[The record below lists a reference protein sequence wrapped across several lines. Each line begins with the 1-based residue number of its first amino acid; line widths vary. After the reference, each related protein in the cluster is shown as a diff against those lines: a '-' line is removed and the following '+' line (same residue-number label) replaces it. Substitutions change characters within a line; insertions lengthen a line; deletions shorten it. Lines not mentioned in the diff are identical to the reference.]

1 MMLFVNRKYTGKEIK
16 DSAKDSVV
24 NVMAK
29 DVRIPMAKIND
40 FDVYSFVM
48 KEDRITIQHHTNSW
62 GCQKEHYEKVM
73 AQGQKLIDDMFKDVL
88 DMTKNVK

>member
-1 MMLFVNRKYTGKEIK
+1 MMLFVNRKYTGKELK
-16 DSAKDSVV
+16 DNAKDGIV

-29 DVRIPMAKIND
+29 DVRIPIAKIND
-40 FDVYSFVM
+40 FSVYSFIM
-48 KEDRITIQHHTNSW
+48 KDDKFILQHHNDSW

-73 AQGQKLIDDMFKDVL
+73 TQGQKLVNDMFKDIL